1 MLIYLFQYK
10 DMNNPYT
17 IITNCVYLLR
27 RIIYLG
33 MSVGMQVSTVPCVYS
48 LIDVRLI
55 AISLILVQLKTFD
68 MSSEC

>member
-10 DMNNPYT
+10 DMNNHIQT
-17 IITNCVYLLR
+17 LSKCFYLLR

-33 MSVGMQVSTVPCVYS
+33 MLVVMQVSTVLCVYG